1 MTQEDKN
8 PTLVHFEIPADDIE
22 RARKFYSTLF
32 GWKIEK
38 AEVKVNGDSMDYWM
52 ISTSGDTNDK
62 SSIGGGMMK
71 RKDPQQPNL
80 NYIGV
85 RSIEEYSKKVNDLG
99 GKVVMPKTKVEG
111 RGFFAVCTDTEN
123 NAFALWEFTPRES

>member
-1 MTQEDKN
+1 
-8 PTLVHFEIPADDIE
+8 
-22 RARKFYSTLF
+22 
-32 GWKIEK
+32 
-38 AEVKVNGDSMDYWM
+38 
-52 ISTSGDTNDK
+52 
-62 SSIGGGMMK
+62 MMK

-99 GKVVMPKTKVEG
+99 GKVVMPTTKVEG